1 MKKVLLS
8 ISFIALFATVQSQS
22 LDDQIKQLQQ
32 NQNYQL
38 TEIEYRYITKGL
50 FDDVKMGKD
59 IKQGYELK
67 NITNAPFAQQES
79 IFGISNLT
87 VLGFYKVGITKPIA
101 LAVKIV
107 KSGNQ
112 QNFVCIPK
120 FGSNPTLIENCKKDF
135 GKVFD
140 NSNALSV
147 ALCFNSLQ
155 YIATYQ

>member
-1 MKKVLLS
+1 MKKVLL
-8 ISFIALFATVQSQS
+8 FATMIVLVSIAKTQSIDEQ
-22 LDDQIKQLQQ
+22 LKQMQQ

-59 IKQGYELK
+59 IKQGYELR
-67 NITNAPFAQQES
+67 NVPNAPFAQQES

-87 VLGFYKVGITKPIA
+87 VFGFYKVGVTKPIA
-101 LAVKIV
+101 LAIKIV
-107 KSGNQ
+107 KSGTQ

-120 FGSNPTLIENCKKDF
+120 FGSNATLIENCKKDF
-135 GKVFD
+135 AKVFD